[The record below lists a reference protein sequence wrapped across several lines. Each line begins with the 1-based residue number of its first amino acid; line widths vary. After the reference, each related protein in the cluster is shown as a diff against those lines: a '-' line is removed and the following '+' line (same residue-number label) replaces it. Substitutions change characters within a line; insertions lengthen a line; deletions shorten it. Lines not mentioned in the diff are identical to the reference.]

1 MDGNSGR
8 MKVKEIYDFREELR
22 VSNEQIALMKQV
34 CAGTYQV
41 KEQRDKQGLQDL
53 PSDGRRDRC

>member
-1 MDGNSGR
+1 
-8 MKVKEIYDFREELR
+8 MKVKEIYDFGEELM
-22 VSNEQIALMKQV
+22 VSNEQIVLMNDL

-53 PSDGRRDRC
+53 LSDGRRDRC